1 MESIDWTC
9 SVSRCVNS
17 THLLRYLQYPVICRI
32 IKNSREGIMG
42 QTAHNQLYSEEKA
55 VRLEARLS
63 RVQKGLLQHAADL
76 SGRSLTDFI
85 VTASQEAANKVI
97 REHEILTLTMKESE
111 NFVHALLNPLKP
123 NTALKNAAKRY
134 KKFQG
139 KKRS

>member
-1 MESIDWTC
+1 MA
-9 SVSRCVNS
+9 
-17 THLLRYLQYPVICRI
+17 
-32 IKNSREGIMG
+32 
-42 QTAHNQLYSEEKA
+42 QTAQNQLYSEEKA

-111 NFVHALLNPLKP
+111 NFVHTLLNPPKP
-123 NTALKNAAKRY
+123 NTALKNAVKRY
-134 KKFQG
+134 RKFQG